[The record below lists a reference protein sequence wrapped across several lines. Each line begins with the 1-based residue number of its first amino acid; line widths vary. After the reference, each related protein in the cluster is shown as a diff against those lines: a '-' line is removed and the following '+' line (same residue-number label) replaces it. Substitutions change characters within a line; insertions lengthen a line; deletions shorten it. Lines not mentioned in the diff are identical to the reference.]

1 MILVLKE
8 IIKKKRF
15 IHKLYIF
22 LKLFISNLKSFIF
35 RNYFYYLHKKKIK
48 QLKSKEIIEVAFLI
62 SRISQWKC
70 QSLYLQFKD
79 NDRFQVTI
87 YIVPDNDDVNNSEFY
102 NELSMTY
109 KILKK
114 NGLNVVNGFN
124 KNEDLNKVQNRIYK
138 SDIIFFTRITK
149 WDSKFGLQNFKNSL
163 TCYVPYSI
171 HVDKNDYL
179 QLGQL
184 FHQCLWSH
192 YLPIKHFV
200 ELAKKIYPA
209 KNCKLIGYPGFDPF
223 IDQRCLIIDK
233 SIKTWSNK
241 KKKII
246 WAPHHSIEEGSH
258 WPFFSTFLI
267 YSKKMV
273 NLLEKSYEE
282 LEICFKPHP
291 GLKEKLYQHANWGK
305 DKTEQYYNYWK
316 NAKNGI
322 LHESI
327 YHDNFLNADAMLL
340 DSVSFITEF
349 AFIEKPICFLTR
361 NDKGDYRNFMNNAGL
376 IVFDSIQ
383 KASSWE
389 EAENFIDQI
398 QNYENSVYN
407 LKQKESFIKLGINKN
422 QKSSDKVIA
431 NIISSIS

>member
-1 MILVLKE
+1 
-8 IIKKKRF
+8 
-15 IHKLYIF
+15 
-22 LKLFISNLKSFIF
+22 
-35 RNYFYYLHKKKIK
+35 
-48 QLKSKEIIEVAFLI
+48 
-62 SRISQWKC
+62 
-70 QSLYLQFKD
+70 
-79 NDRFQVTI
+79 
-87 YIVPDNDDVNNSEFY
+87 
-102 NELSMTY
+102 
-109 KILKK
+109 
-114 NGLNVVNGFN
+114 
-124 KNEDLNKVQNRIYK
+124 
-138 SDIIFFTRITK
+138 
-149 WDSKFGLQNFKNSL
+149 
-163 TCYVPYSI
+163 
-171 HVDKNDYL
+171 
-179 QLGQL
+179 
-184 FHQCLWSH
+184 
-192 YLPIKHFV
+192 
-200 ELAKKIYPA
+200 
-209 KNCKLIGYPGFDPF
+209 
-223 IDQRCLIIDK
+223 
-233 SIKTWSNK
+233 
-241 KKKII
+241 
-246 WAPHHSIEEGSH
+246 
-258 WPFFSTFLI
+258 
-267 YSKKMV
+267 MV